1 MESAQHKRKRG
12 YQGGT
17 RDVASATAALRRIV
31 RAGHAEAG
39 LAGIDI
45 HIKGDPQKPGVA
57 ECVVDIHGDSQADA
71 EHIASRFEDDGWTC
85 QSSGE
90 RDVRCTSPN

>member
-1 MESAQHKRKRG
+1 MEFAQHKRKRA
-12 YQGGT
+12 YQGGA

-31 RAGHAEAG
+31 RAGHAKAG

-71 EHIASRFEDDGWTC
+71 EAIAERYVDDGWTC
-85 QSSGE
+85 QSSGPT
-90 RDVRCTSPN
+90 DVTCTSPD